1 MSQQIAEEPK
11 KLIFIQSRAET
22 NHNLVD
28 EYLEMMR
35 AGVQFDAAQGIRDES
50 GQVFVWDGLH
60 RGLAAEMAG
69 VLLAVEIRPGTKQDA
84 EWLALTA
91 NQKHGL
97 RRSRADK
104 QRVVRLALKHPNG
117 ATLSDSAIARH
128 CGVSDKTVAKIRIEL
143 EVSSEIPKIEQ
154 RMVSRNG
161 VTYEQNTRNIGSS
174 GPLSEARKEAPLL
187 QPQPAD
193 VSLIDS
199 KFVMMLPGED
209 NVELVN
215 LALSTLGESGYP
227 LERQPHACPRCGQDR
242 IVGVNGSKRWCVNC
256 EATWEKAADFLAEV
270 SGLSNSGVSQ
280 QAHVQQRFLNLLARL
295 DTAQLGQVEAWL
307 DDLEQ
312 KLPQPNDTV
321 TAVN

>member
-1 MSQQIAEEPK
+1 MNQQIVEEPK
-11 KLIFIQSRAET
+11 NIIFIQSRAET

-28 EYLEMMR
+28 EYAEMMR

-60 RGLAAEMAG
+60 RGEAAKMVGA
-69 VLLAVEIRPGTKQDA
+69 LLPVDVRPGTKQDA

-97 RRSRADK
+97 RRSRVDK
-104 QRVVRLALKHPNG
+104 QRVVRLALKHPHG
-117 ATLSDSAIARH
+117 ANLSNSAIARH
-128 CGVSDKTVAKIRIEL
+128 CGVSDKTVAKIRREL

-161 VTYEQNTRNIGSS
+161 ATYGQNTRNIGSS
-174 GPLSEARKEAPLL
+174 GQPSEVEKKASL
-187 QPQPAD
+187 QQHQPAD
-193 VSLIDS
+193 VPLKDS
-199 KFVMMLPGED
+199 RFVMALPGED
-209 NVELVN
+209 NIELVN
-215 LALSTLGESGYP
+215 LALSTSGESGYTP
-227 LERQPHACPRCGQDR
+227 ERQPHPCPRCDQDR
-242 IVGVNGSKRWCVNC
+242 IVGVNGSKRWCLNC

-270 SGLSNSGVSQ
+270 PGSSNSWVSQ
-280 QAHVQQRFLNLLARL
+280 QARVQQRFLDLLARL
-295 DTAQLGQVEAWL
+295 DNAQLGQVEAWL
-307 DDLEQ
+307 DDLEH